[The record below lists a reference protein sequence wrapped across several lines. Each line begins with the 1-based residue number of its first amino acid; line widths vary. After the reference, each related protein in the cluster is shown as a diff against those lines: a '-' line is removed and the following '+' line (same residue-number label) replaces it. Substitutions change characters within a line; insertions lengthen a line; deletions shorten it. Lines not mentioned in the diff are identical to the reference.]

1 MRKHLLEY
9 DDVMNRQR
17 EIIYRQ
23 RRGILGEHAEDVFLD
38 LLDDAVE
45 KLMNHYCS
53 EKYIDQ
59 WDLEGLQSEL
69 YSRFKIKSTSE
80 IEHHSATRE
89 TLQKWV
95 SEIAEKRYHEK
106 VKEFGS
112 FKDVVLRQLLLEITD
127 NMWKDHL
134 LSMDHL
140 KEGIGMR
147 GYAQK
152 NPLNEYKKE
161 GYEMFA
167 DLMERIS
174 EETVK
179 AVFSI
184 SIVSEPPTEIQRKQQ
199 EMELIHGE
207 IDKPQKDINTPKQ
220 APVRKARIPGR
231 NDPCYCGSGKKYKN
245 CHLKEDQE
253 KAAG

>member
-1 MRKHLLEY
+1 
-9 DDVMNRQR
+9 MNRQR

-38 LLDDAVE
+38 LLDDAIE
-45 KLMNHYCS
+45 KLMNQYCS

-59 WDLEGLQSEL
+59 WDLEGLQAEL
-69 YSRFKIKSTSE
+69 LSQFKIKVTSE
-80 IEHHSATRE
+80 IEEHAATRE
-89 TLQKWV
+89 SLQKWV
-95 SEIAEKRYHEK
+95 SEKTTKKYQQKTE
-106 VKEFGS
+106 EFG
-112 FKDVVLRQLLLEITD
+112 KYKEVVLRQMLLEITD

-152 NPLNEYKKE
+152 NPLSEYKKE
-161 GYEMFA
+161 GYELFA

-174 EETVK
+174 EQTVK
-179 AVFSI
+179 ALFNI
-184 SIVSEPPTEIQRKQQ
+184 SIVSEPPTEISRKQQ
-199 EMELIHGE
+199 EMEMIHGE
-207 IDKPQKDINTPKQ
+207 IDRPQPKEAPKQ

-231 NDPCYCGSGKKYKN
+231 NEPCYCGSGKKYKN
-245 CHLKEDQE
+245 CHLKEDQSR
-253 KAAG
+253 AAG